1 MSDNSPRSADRKFAL
16 IAPVVVGLVAVV
28 VLVLLLTR
36 QPPPPPTPAPV
47 VAEAPPLVAAPPAPT
62 QPAAATRTDLIAAAA
77 RASDAY
83 AAGAKD
89 GSGRD
94 LVGRRFRVRLT
105 FGCGGP
111 AGDPGSAQ
119 AYYQYDRAGSAL
131 RLVAR
136 PAVWTELP
144 LVRAAP
150 TPSGTESV
158 EGFWLPRPWLTS
170 EGCPTR
176 RTVAPPATPTPVEAP
191 TLGLAML
198 HAAEA
203 SRVERR
209 GQRPYEHVIKLAPEN
224 LDQAPTFGL
233 VLEGKVSGFA
243 DGAAIHCW
251 SESAE
256 HRPVCLYAVDI
267 DRVAF
272 EDAKATVLADWPR

>member
-16 IAPVVVGLVAVV
+16 IAPIVVGLAALV

-36 QPPPPPTPAPV
+36 QPPPPPAPAPV
-47 VAEAPPLVAAPPAPT
+47 VAEAPPPLVAAPPA
-62 QPAAATRTDLIAAAA
+62 QPAAATRADLVAAAA

-83 AAGAKD
+83 AAGTTE
-89 GSGRD
+89 GGGRD

-111 AGDPGSAQ
+111 AADPGSAQ
-119 AYYQYDRAGSAL
+119 AYYQYDPAGSAL

-136 PAVWTELP
+136 PAVWTDLP

-170 EGCPTR
+170 EGCPSR
-176 RTVAPPATPTPVEAP
+176 RAVAPPATPTPVEAP

-209 GQRPYEHVIKLAPEN
+209 GKRPYEHVVKLAPEN
-224 LDQAPTFGL
+224 LDQAQTFGL

-272 EDAKATVLADWPR
+272 EDAKAAVLADWPR

>member
-1 MSDNSPRSADRKFAL
+1 MSDNSPRSGDRKFAL
-16 IAPVVVGLVAVV
+16 IAPLVVGAAAVA

-36 QPPPPPTPAPV
+36 PSPRPLPQPA
-47 VAEAPPLVAAPPAPT
+47 AAPPAPVAA
-62 QPAAATRTDLIAAAA
+62 PAAPPKVLAATRGDLLSAAAQA
-77 RASDAY
+77 ADAY
-83 AAGAKD
+83 ASGGAAGA
-89 GSGRD
+89 GQA

-111 AGDPGSAQ
+111 AADPGSAQ
-119 AYYQYDRAGSAL
+119 AYYQYDPANRTL

-136 PAVWTELP
+136 PAIWTDLP

-150 TPSGTESV
+150 TPAAIESV
-158 EGFWLPRPWLTS
+158 EGFWLPRPWLSS

-176 RTVAPPATPTPVEAP
+176 RTIAPPATPTPVETQ

-198 HAAEA
+198 HVADA

-209 GQRPYEHVIKLAPEN
+209 GERAYEHVVKLPAAEVDPA
-224 LDQAPTFGL
+224 QTYGL
-233 VLEGKVSGFA
+233 VLEGRISGFA

-272 EDAKATVLADWPR
+272 EDDRSVVLADWPR

>member
-1 MSDNSPRSADRKFAL
+1 MSDNNPRSADRKFAL
-16 IAPVVVGLVAVV
+16 FAPVVIGLAAVAV
-28 VLVLLLTR
+28 LVWLLIR
-36 QPPPPPTPAPV
+36 QTPPTPAPPEPIPV
-47 VAEAPPLVAAPPAPT
+47 VAAPPAA
-62 QPAAATRTDLIAAAA
+62 PAPQKTATRGDLIAAAA
-77 RASDAY
+77 TAANAY
-83 AAGAKD
+83 AAGTAD
-89 GSGRD
+89 GGGRD
-94 LVGRRFRVRLT
+94 LVGRRFRMRLM

-111 AGDPGSAQ
+111 TADPGSAQ
-119 AYYQYDRAGSAL
+119 AYYQYDPAGPAL

-136 PAVWTELP
+136 PAIWTDLP

-150 TPSGTESV
+150 TPKGTELV
-158 EGFWLPRPWLTS
+158 EGFWLPRPWLAS
-170 EGCPTR
+170 EGCPSR
-176 RTVAPPATPTPVEAP
+176 RAIAPPATPTPAEAP

-198 HAAEA
+198 HAAQD

-209 GQRPYEHVIKLAPEN
+209 GERAYEHVVKLDAGDV
-224 LDQAPTFGL
+224 DQARTFGL

-272 EDAKATVLADWPR
+272 EDAKATVLADWPK

>member
-16 IAPVVVGLVAVV
+16 IAPIVIGLAAVV
-28 VLVLLLTR
+28 VLVWLLIRPTT
-36 QPPPPPTPAPV
+36 PPP
-47 VAEAPPLVAAPPAPT
+47 APPESVPVVAAPPAAPAQPT
-62 QPAAATRTDLIAAAA
+62 TVTRGDLIAAAA
-77 RASDAY
+77 KAADAY
-83 AAGAKD
+83 AAGRAD
-89 GSGRD
+89 GGGRD

-111 AGDPGSAQ
+111 AADPGSAQ
-119 AYYQYDRAGSAL
+119 AYYHYDPASLAL

-136 PAVWTELP
+136 PATWTDL
-144 LVRAAP
+144 LRVRAAP
-150 TPSGTESV
+150 IPSTTESV
-158 EGFWLPRPWLTS
+158 EGFWLPRPWSAT
-170 EGCPTR
+170 EGCPSQR
-176 RTVAPPATPTPVEAP
+176 AVAPPAAPTPAEAP

-198 HAAEA
+198 HAGQD

-209 GQRPYEHVIKLAPEN
+209 GERAYEHVVKLDAGDV
-224 LDQAPTFGL
+224 DQARTFGL
-233 VLEGKVSGFA
+233 VLEGRVSGFA

-272 EDAKATVLADWPR
+272 EDAKATVLADWPK

>member
-1 MSDNSPRSADRKFAL
+1 MSDNSPRSSDRKFAL
-16 IAPVVVGLVAVV
+16 IAPIVVGLAAVV
-28 VLVLLLTR
+28 VLVWLLTR
-36 QPPPPPTPAPV
+36 PAP
-47 VAEAPPLVAAPPAPT
+47 APPAPPEPVPVIAAPPAAPAPPVT
-62 QPAAATRTDLIAAAA
+62 ATRGDLVAAAVKAA
-77 RASDAY
+77 DAY
-83 AAGAKD
+83 AAGTA
-89 GSGRD
+89 GVGGQD

-111 AGDPGSAQ
+111 TADPGSAQ
-119 AYYQYDRAGSAL
+119 AYYQYDPAGSAL

-136 PAVWTELP
+136 PAVWTDLP

-150 TPSGTESV
+150 TPAGTESV

-170 EGCPTR
+170 EACPSR

-198 HAAEA
+198 HAAAA

-209 GQRPYEHVIKLAPEN
+209 GQRPYEHVVKLDTAEIA
-224 LDQAPTFGL
+224 QARTFGL
-233 VLEGKVSGFA
+233 VLEGKISGFS

-272 EDAKATVLADWPR
+272 EDAKAAVLANWPR